1 MSKHNRG
8 RQNQQQRNPNRPI
21 ELIVREPYYTQIDK
35 GEKTIEGRVAYP
47 WLDRAK
53 EGMSLNFKRYPQDP
67 RIIRCVIDWVMRSP
81 DFENAL
87 LDVEWQKAIPE
98 VERFD
103 DALAI
108 YEKIYPEEK
117 VKEIG
122 GVIMLGFTKQ
132 GVTGEG
138 GDNA

>member
-1 MSKHNRG
+1 MK
-8 RQNQQQRNPNRPI
+8 
-21 ELIVREPYYTQIDK
+21 
-35 GEKTIEGRVAYP
+35 
-47 WLDRAK
+47 
-53 EGMSLNFKRYPQDP
+53 
-67 RIIRCVIDWVMRSP
+67 
-81 DFENAL
+81 
-87 LDVEWQKAIPE
+87 
-98 VERFD
+98 
-103 DALAI
+103 LAI